1 MLSEESHCSIA
12 TCGRE
17 VEGHPGS
24 LEGDGGD
31 GRLEAHARMDLKA
44 TAMGGKRET
53 ECAIGH
59 NTIYV
64 K

>member
-31 GRLEAHARMDLKA
+31 GRLEAHARMDLTA
-44 TAMGGKRET
+44 TAMGGKEKQ
-53 ECAIGH
+53 
-59 NTIYV
+59 NV
-64 K
+64 L